1 MGPSYTIEDL
11 TVNINTVNRPAYLE
25 ACLESLLKT
34 TPAGAA
40 LQIVFNGTP
49 DDCRERTIAQAGAWQ
64 GPTRFEHL
72 DDMLSVD
79 ESHNHALAGI
89 STPLV
94 NFMGDD
100 DVVLDRR
107 FDAILEAFNTLNPT
121 PVVVTTFARR
131 IAGDAFDPTLGSHKD
146 LGPTTIA
153 EWERFH
159 STGTSYELLWPG
171 AVLHTETLRSFG
183 GFEAP
188 FAQSFDNRIFSQM
201 SFHGPAISLPQRN
214 FGFRIH
220 QGSMS
225 TSNWKAQNEIVRFVE
240 ACHQANFAGR
250 QEPSFDEFRAAEA
263 SDSVVIRTKRSLRDR
278 SRIHF
283 RKGGELALAGDRKRG
298 ALNLAASAALWPP
311 AFGEKIMDQIG
322 SRAPQRE
329 R

>member
-1 MGPSYTIEDL
+1 MADYTIEDL
-11 TVNINTVNRPAYLE
+11 TVNINTVDRPLYLE
-25 ACLESLLKT
+25 ACLDSLLKT
-34 TPAGAA
+34 TPPGAS

-49 DDCRERTIAQAGAWQ
+49 TETRERTIAQASSWD

-72 DDMLSVD
+72 DEMLSVD
-79 ESHNHALAGI
+79 ESHNHALAGV

-100 DVVLDRR
+100 DVVLANR
-107 FDAILEAFNTLNPT
+107 FDAILEAFNTVEPT

-131 IAGDAFDPTLGSHKD
+131 IAGDAFSPILGSNKD
-146 LGPTTIA
+146 LGPTTIE
-153 EWERFH
+153 EWEQFR
-159 STGTSYELLWPG
+159 SQGTSFELLWPG
-171 AVLHTETLRSFG
+171 SVLHTETLRSIG

-201 SFHGPAISLPQRN
+201 SFHGPVLSLRQRN

-225 TSNWKAQNEIVRFVE
+225 TSNWRAQNEIVRFVE
-240 ACHQANFAGR
+240 ACHRANFRGSE
-250 QEPSFDEFRAAEA
+250 EPSFEEFQAAEA
-263 SDSVVIRTKRSLRDR
+263 SESVVIRTKRNLRDR

-283 RKGGELALAGDRKRG
+283 RKGGELALAGHRKRG

-311 AFGEKIMDQIG
+311 AFGEKVRDQIG
-322 SRAPQRE
+322 SRAPTRE
-329 R
+329 S